1 MYNQLAADG
10 DYRNDQDS
18 INRRRL
24 KNVVLGYLA
33 TLQQPDIAALV
44 RNQFDAADNMTDKQ
58 AALAVFYDEYAGE
71 PLVVDKWFTVQARS
85 RRSDTINA
93 VRQLTR
99 HKDFSIENPNR
110 VRSLLGAF
118 TSNQV
123 HFHCKDGSGYKLLTD
138 FVLQI
143 EANNP
148 QLAARLVGALNSYR
162 RFDSTRQSMMESEL
176 QRIDAHPGLCKDVRE
191 IVQRALNF

>member
-1 MYNQLAADG
+1 
-10 DYRNDQDS
+10 
-18 INRRRL
+18 
-24 KNVVLGYLA
+24 VLGYLA

-58 AALAVFYDEYAGE
+58 AALAILADLDGQDRERALAVFYDEYAGE